1 MIKRLLLFARS
12 SVTERLCQCLILQD
26 YEDINKGVVNSLL
39 YKHQAEHFTNT
50 QNIGPAIKCLK
61 IGRAPDLA
69 ETG

>member
-1 MIKRLLLFARS
+1 MFPDDKEIIVS

-50 QNIGPAIKCLK
+50 QNLGPAIKCLK
-61 IGRAPDLA
+61 LGRDLRPD
-69 ETG
+69 